1 MGGLFAKKTIE
12 LLREEARNEAGGG
25 PALRRSLTA
34 ASLVALGIGCII
46 GAGIFVLTGNAAAT
60 NAGPVV
66 ALSFVLSGIVCAFA
80 GLCYAEM
87 ASTVPVAGSA
97 YTYAYATLG
106 KFIAW
111 IIGWDLILEY
121 AFAVAIG
128 WSGYVVSFLHDVGV
142 QISDRFAGSPF
153 AFDAATATW
162 SHTSAILNFP
172 AMLII
177 AAISGLLISG
187 MRESARFNNV
197 IVAIKVAIVLIFVVA
212 GVFYFDT
219 KNWVTAANPESLFIP
234 PNEGPGEFGWSGVL
248 RAAAVVF
255 FAYIG
260 FDAVSTAAQEARNP
274 RRDMPI
280 GILGSLAICTLL
292 YVLVSVVIT
301 GIVPYDK
308 LNVPAPIAVGI
319 DATRLTWLKP
329 LISLVAVL
337 GLTSAILVLLL
348 GQSRILFSMSRDGL
362 LPPWGA
368 KIDQRFH
375 TPYVSTILVGAVAT
389 VLAGLLPIG
398 LVAEL
403 VSIGTLMAFALGCIG
418 VLVLRHAQPHVER
431 PFKAPA
437 IYVVAPLGAI
447 SAFGLMLGLPET
459 TWTWLF
465 VWMAIGLAIYFL
477 YSIRHSRVR
486 LAGT

>member
-1 MGGLFAKKTIE
+1 
-12 LLREEARNEAGGG
+12 
-25 PALRRSLTA
+25 
-34 ASLVALGIGCII
+34 
-46 GAGIFVLTGNAAAT
+46 
-60 NAGPVV
+60 
-66 ALSFVLSGIVCAFA
+66 
-80 GLCYAEM
+80 
-87 ASTVPVAGSA
+87 
-97 YTYAYATLG
+97 
-106 KFIAW
+106 
-111 IIGWDLILEY
+111 
-121 AFAVAIG
+121 
-128 WSGYVVSFLHDVGV
+128 
-142 QISDRFAGSPF
+142 
-153 AFDAATATW
+153 
-162 SHTSAILNFP
+162 
-172 AMLII
+172 
-177 AAISGLLISG
+177 

-197 IVAIKVAIVLIFVVA
+197 IVAIKVAIVLIFVVV

-219 KNWVTAANPESLFIP
+219 KNWVTAANPEGLFIP

-280 GILGSLAICTLL
+280 GILGSLAICTVL

-319 DATRLTWLKP
+319 DATGLTWLKP
-329 LISLVAVL
+329 LISLAAVL

-403 VSIGTLMAFALGCIG
+403 VSIGHPNGLRPRLHWRAGAAPRPAACRTPVQGAGDLCRGATRRHLG
-418 VLVLRHAQPHVER
+418 LW
-431 PFKAPA
+431 FK
-437 IYVVAPLGAI
+437 
-447 SAFGLMLGLPET
+447 LGLPET
-459 TWTWLF
+459 TWTRLF
-465 VWMAIGLAIYFL
+465 DWMAIGLAIYFL

-486 LAGT
+486 LART